1 MAVAPNFNLF
11 GVGVFRLKHLPADR
25 CRRLLTSAV
34 PRSMRT
40 IHIVITND
48 SCIDLEVLAEM
59 AAHAFAEKLFPTVS
73 ILGHGWIS
81 IGLLEC
87 DHIRNRLF
95 ACCINACRRGKEEA
109 VHFVLLCSH
118 QKVRVD

>member
-1 MAVAPNFNLF
+1 
-11 GVGVFRLKHLPADR
+11 
-25 CRRLLTSAV
+25 
-34 PRSMRT
+34 MRT
-40 IHIVITND
+40 IHIVITDD
-48 SCIDLEVLAEM
+48 SCVDIEVLAEM

-73 ILGHGWIS
+73 ILGHGGIS

-109 VHFVLLCSH
+109 VQFVLLCSH
-118 QKVRVD
+118 QKVRVDQYGQHAIRLVGLDVTHAAHVRSVVVDPCRPREG